1 MNPEHYI
8 ASCGNDADLEV
19 EVQAKTGKGFVLA
32 DRNREE
38 SAPINT
44 IWLDASFSPIKKV
57 NFSVSE
63 SYEGPEPGYDRLTL
77 EVWTDGS
84 VKPVDA
90 VAYAARIL
98 QDQLTIFAGF
108 DLECE
113 KIDDEPIVNE
123 EVVNENLYRKFSEFE
138 LSARAANC
146 IESAGLKF
154 VGELAVMKKSDVQKL
169 KNT

>member
-1 MNPEHYI
+1 MVFT
-8 ASCGNDADLEV
+8 ASALLER
-19 EVQAKTGKGFVLA
+19 F
-32 DRNREE
+32 R
-38 SAPINT
+38 
-44 IWLDASFSPIKKV
+44 
-57 NFSVSE
+57 
-63 SYEGPEPGYDRLTL
+63 
-77 EVWTDGS
+77 
-84 VKPVDA
+84 
-90 VAYAARIL
+90 
-98 QDQLTIFAGF
+98 
-108 DLECE
+108 